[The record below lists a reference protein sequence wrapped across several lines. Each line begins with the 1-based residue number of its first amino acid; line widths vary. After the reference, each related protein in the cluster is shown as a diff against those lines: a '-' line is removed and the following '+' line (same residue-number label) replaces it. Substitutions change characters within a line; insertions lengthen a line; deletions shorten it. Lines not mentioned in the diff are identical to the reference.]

1 MSESPGYAR
10 SLPLVLLLAIIA
22 ACSSGDSSPT
32 PHPGLGVYIPSIWTQ
47 VREVRGHRVH
57 VVDRAVPCRSC
68 HTLGDTEIGPVAF
81 DRCGSCHAEEAT
93 IRHAPS
99 QALAVLGKESPSDC
113 TLCHRFTEGPSRGAT
128 ETTPA
133 GALLDAHAHE
143 PQDCA
148 HCHLVP
154 QGKIPAVRVHET
166 EACVD
171 CHRPH
176 QDAKPQAAPCAGCH
190 TQISTSHAL
199 AGKAPN
205 EVCTTCH
212 QKQHARASEAL
223 GACLDCHR
231 EHEPKVPETALFA
244 GGHLECVGCH
254 RPHDFARA
262 AATSCRGCH
271 EGLLVL
277 GGARVTA
284 HGACTNCHAPHD
296 VKGSPELA
304 CKNCHGKLD
313 SDHPAHGKSTGCVGC
328 HDPHPSFQ
336 HRTAVASDCSFCHQ
350 AATSDTSF
358 HEGVKCKSCHVPHDF
373 VRDLGDH
380 RACAACHEKELAL
393 VSHRSGHQA
402 CQGCHRG
409 LPHQPK
415 LLQAGCETCHQKERA
430 QTNAGHA
437 RCAGCHEPHAG
448 AVSTTCGSC
457 HRAEQ
462 ASAPAGHQACRNC
475 HEAHT
480 GSPAAAPCAKCHE
493 PEART
498 AHGAISATCESC
510 HRPHGPRGV
519 AKAPACTTCHE
530 RATLGGLH
538 QVSRHST
545 CTNCHGGHGDKPGA
559 RREGCLSCHTD
570 RKQHFPDAPSCSSCH
585 LFGKP

>member
-277 GGARVTA
+277 GGARVT
-284 HGACTNCHAPHD
+284 
-296 VKGSPELA
+296 
-304 CKNCHGKLD
+304 
-313 SDHPAHGKSTGCVGC
+313 
-328 HDPHPSFQ
+328 
-336 HRTAVASDCSFCHQ
+336 
-350 AATSDTSF
+350 
-358 HEGVKCKSCHVPHDF
+358 
-373 VRDLGDH
+373 
-380 RACAACHEKELAL
+380 
-393 VSHRSGHQA
+393 
-402 CQGCHRG
+402 
-409 LPHQPK
+409 
-415 LLQAGCETCHQKERA
+415 ER
-430 QTNAGHA
+430 
-437 RCAGCHEPHAG
+437 
-448 AVSTTCGSC
+448 
-457 HRAEQ
+457 
-462 ASAPAGHQACRNC
+462 
-475 HEAHT
+475 
-480 GSPAAAPCAKCHE
+480 
-493 PEART
+493 ART
-498 AHGAISATCESC
+498 ATLRTTRRGARSLLARTATVSSTPTIRRTERALAASAATIRTPPSNIG
-510 HRPHGPRGV
+510 RPWR
-519 AKAPACTTCHE
+519 ATAALAIRRR
-530 RATLGGLH
+530 RATL
-538 QVSRHST
+538 RFT
-545 CTNCHGGHGDKPGA
+545 RA
-559 RREGCLSCHTD
+559 
-570 RKQHFPDAPSCSSCH
+570 
-585 LFGKP
+585 